1 MSRRA
6 VREQKK
12 TIVAPPA
19 VELEGARY
27 GSRAWPVLL
36 LCYFGLIVLGY
47 WWVRQGGVMIEGQ
60 DFSYDRAM
68 FLSVNCV
75 TLTGFQQ
82 SIGPNEF
89 NRDSMQGPAIMLI
102 LTVAGSLLTMI
113 VGGWAAVRALKLRYS
128 DTQIVVAAIVV
139 ELLAILAGSAG
150 LMGDGRKVS
159 DAIQLAASA
168 FGNSGEL
175 IQRPGSVGLPALTSW
190 RLHCVLLPLSVLGGL
205 GLPVLMEL
213 YDSLFGVRKLSN
225 HSRIVLSLTAAI
237 YVFSVAAFTYC
248 MVQEGGSNAAPMRT
262 TLIRSSAVSLDAR
275 TAGLPLDLIKNVPV
289 TQWLIILL
297 MIVGASPAGTAGGV
311 KATTFYVLF
320 TGVRDVFKR
329 QLPRKTFGI
338 AATWL
343 GVYLLIALVG
353 FLFLSATEP
362 QIPADRLLFM
372 TISAVSNVGL
382 SHDPVSVVGPGLY
395 ILDCLMIAGRIT
407 PLLVLWW
414 VAMSADDAEVL
425 VG

>member
-1 MSRRA
+1 LSRRA

-12 TIVAPPA
+12 VEAAAPTIVP
-19 VELEGARY
+19 EGARY
-27 GSRAWPVLL
+27 GGRAWPVLL
-36 LCYFGLIVLGY
+36 LCYFALILLGY
-47 WWVRQGGVMIEGQ
+47 WWFRQSGVMIEGQ

-89 NRDSMQGPAIMLI
+89 NPDSMQGPLIMLI

-113 VGGWAAVRALKLRYS
+113 VGGWAAARALRLRYS
-128 DTQIVVAAIVV
+128 DTQIVIAAVVV
-139 ELLAILAGSAG
+139 ELLAILAGSAA
-150 LMGDGRKVS
+150 LMGDGRRVG

-168 FGNSGEL
+168 FGNSGEAIL
-175 IQRPGSVGLPALTSW
+175 RPGGVGLPALTSW

-213 YDSLFGVRKLSN
+213 YDSLFGARRLSK
-225 HSRIVLSLTAAI
+225 HSQIVLSLTAGI
-237 YVFSVAAFTYC
+237 YVCSVAALTFC
-248 MVQEGGSNAAPMRT
+248 MVQEGSSSAASVRDAM
-262 TLIRSSAVSLDAR
+262 IKSSAVSLDAR
-275 TAGLPLDLIKNVPV
+275 TAGLPLDLIKNIPLS
-289 TQWLIILL
+289 QWLIILL
-297 MIVGASPAGTAGGV
+297 MIIGASPAGTAAGV

-320 TGVRDVFKR
+320 TGVRDVFRK
-329 QLPRKTFGI
+329 QLPRKTFAV

-343 GVYLLIALVG
+343 CAYLLIAFAG
-353 FLFLSATEP
+353 FLFLCATEP
-362 QIPADRLLFM
+362 QISADRLLFM
-372 TISAVSNVGL
+372 TFSAVSNVGL

-395 ILDCLMIAGRIT
+395 VLDCLMIAGRIT
-407 PLLVLWW
+407 PLLVVWW
-414 VAMSADDAEVL
+414 LAMSGDETEVL